1 MYRNKRTIM
10 RAIIIDDERLAREEL
25 KKLLKDYH
33 EIEIIDEAKNPEE
46 AIQKIKELKPDLLF
60 LDIQMPGMTGFEML
74 KHLDEIPQVV
84 FVTAYDE
91 FALKAFEV
99 NALDYVLKPVDPARL
114 EETVKKL
121 TSNKEAEFQSS
132 AKTPQLD
139 RSNRTLGIADQI
151 FIKDGE
157 KTFFIS
163 LKEVRMFESD
173 GNYVKVYFDK
183 SKPLILR
190 SLNSLEEKLNP
201 EYFFRANRKY
211 IINLTWVHRV
221 ENWFNGGL
229 QVELRPF
236 TNGNNEEVKE
246 GDKIEISRR
255 QAIKFKEIFSI

>member
-1 MYRNKRTIM
+1 M

-46 AIQKIKELKPDLLF
+46 AIEKIKAQKPDLLF

-74 KHLDEIPQVV
+74 KRLDEIPQVV

-99 NALDYVLKPVDPARL
+99 NALDYVLKPVDPVRL

-121 TSNKEAEFQSS
+121 TSNKESDFQST

-139 RSNRTLGIADQI
+139 RSNRTLGISDQI

-157 KTFFIS
+157 KTFFVS
-163 LKEVRMFESD
+163 LKDVRMFESD
-173 GNYVKVYFDK
+173 GNYVKVYFDR

-211 IINLTWVHRV
+211 IINLTWISKI

-229 QVELRPF
+229 QVELRPA
-236 TNGNNEEVKE
+236 NNLGNDETKE